1 MPRPPRGPA
10 QDAWRHRIRRD
21 GSDKR
26 GNYELRRSRN
36 ARARKREFL
45 LRPLPFFF
53 DLDLDLDDLD
63 DLETLAHHFQNLA
76 TLQNRTRLNSH
87 PKGLIVFDIDG
98 TKWALE
104 LRPGKEKKVTKG
116 APDDKPDVTLV
127 IADADFAK
135 LVAGASPQTMF
146 LTRKLKI
153 QGSMAV
159 ALKTQSILAAARPK
173 AKL

>member
-1 MPRPPRGPA
+1 MPAAPSLFEQLNAALASGEA
-10 QDAWRHRIRRD
+10 EDAIK
-21 GSDKR
+21 GV
-26 GNYELRRSRN
+26 
-36 ARARKREFL
+36 
-45 LRPLPFFF
+45 
-53 DLDLDLDDLD
+53 
-63 DLETLAHHFQNLA
+63 
-76 TLQNRTRLNSH
+76 
-87 PKGLIVFDIDG
+87 KGLIVFDIDG

-104 LRPGKEKKVTKG
+104 LRPGKEKKVMKG
-116 APDDKPDVTLV
+116 APEDKPDVTLV

-135 LVAGASPQTMF
+135 LVGGASPQTMF

>member
-1 MPRPPRGPA
+1 MERP
-10 QDAWRHRIRRD
+10 
-21 GSDKR
+21 
-26 GNYELRRSRN
+26 E
-36 ARARKREFL
+36 RKFS
-45 LRPLPFFF
+45 FFF
-53 DLDLDLDDLD
+53 DLDLAPQHLPL
-63 DLETLAHHFQNLA
+63 LTPLPPPTCTSHLHLH
-76 TLQNRTRLNSH
+76 RLKLNQ
-87 PKGLIVFDIDG
+87 GLIVFDIDG

-116 APDDKPDVTLV
+116 APEDKPDVTLV

-135 LVAGASPQTMF
+135 LVGGASPQTMF

>member
-1 MPRPPRGPA
+1 MRESEEQGTRERERSVEEKNEFLRPILRFFTSSFSPFFRPRPRPHQLFSLSTSP
-10 QDAWRHRIRRD
+10 Q
-21 GSDKR
+21 K
-26 GNYELRRSRN
+26 N
-36 ARARKREFL
+36 ATQPINP
-45 LRPLPFFF
+45 PLP
-53 DLDLDLDDLD
+53 
-63 DLETLAHHFQNLA
+63 H
-76 TLQNRTRLNSH
+76 
-87 PKGLIVFDIDG
+87 KGLIVFDIDG

-116 APDDKPDVTLV
+116 APEDKPDVTLV

-135 LVAGASPQTMF
+135 LVGGASPQTMF